1 MTEEKSAGVGPETPP
16 TGAVQ
21 STRPEDTHKARE
33 LGLDAKDFETD
44 EPEDS
49 VMLTAGMIQDADDST
64 LEKVPTPEWGGH
76 VFVRNPTGEEKNQF
90 EQEGMVRRGRNR
102 EQNLRDLNERLV
114 LWFACDDKR
123 KPLFEL
129 PDPSDP
135 KRRRRA
141 MIKPLEWLRR
151 KNGAPINRI
160 ADMALHLGGWNE
172 KDIEEMV
179 GNSEGG
185 PS

>member
-1 MTEEKSAGVGPETPP
+1 M
-16 TGAVQ
+16 Q
-21 STRPEDTHKARE
+21 PEDTHKARE
-33 LGLDAKDFETD
+33 VGLDAEDFEDDSGDSD
-44 EPEDS
+44 EL
-49 VMLTAGMIQDADDST
+49 VMLTAGMIQEAEDST
-64 LEKVPTPEWGGH
+64 LERVNTPEWGGY
-76 VFVRNPTGEEKNQF
+76 VYVRNPTGEEKNQF

-114 LWFACDDKR
+114 LWFTCNTER
-123 KPLFEL
+123 KPLFAL

-141 MIKPLEWLRR
+141 MLKVLEWLRG

-172 KDIEEMV
+172 KDVEEMV
-179 GNSEGG
+179 GNSENGQ
-185 PS
+185 S

>member
-1 MTEEKSAGVGPETPP
+1 
-16 TGAVQ
+16 VQ
-21 STRPEDTHKARE
+21 STRPEDTYKARE
-33 LGLDAKDFETD
+33 LGLDAEDFED
-44 EPEDS
+44 DSEDS
-49 VMLTAGMIQDADDST
+49 VMLTAELIQEADDST
-64 LEKVPTPEWGGH
+64 LERVETPEWGGH

-114 LWFACDDKR
+114 LWFACDAER

-141 MIKPLEWLRR
+141 MLKVLEWLRG
-151 KNGAPINRI
+151 KNSAPINRI
-160 ADMALHLGGWNE
+160 ADMALRLGGWNE
-172 KDIEEMV
+172 QDVEDMV
-179 GNSEGG
+179 GNSENGQ
-185 PS
+185 S